1 MKNKIMQ
8 WFVRLVRFDMGY
20 FMGENKERQWREADQ
35 RAKDRYDARTNQL
48 KAEYDVRTAAGWGKT
63 GAVRNFCNDADYWE
77 KQQKKY

>member
-1 MKNKIMQ
+1 MQ

-20 FMGENKERQWREADQ
+20 FMGENKERQWCEADQ
-35 RAKDRYDARTNQL
+35 RAKDRYDA
-48 KAEYDVRTAAGWGKT
+48 RTAAGWGKT